1 MSTNRPVRALLLVG
15 PTGAGKTPLGTLL
28 EAKGLWGRRCLHF
41 DFGANLRRCAQMEGP
56 DAVLTAD
63 ERAFVRMVLETS
75 ALLEDKDFPV
85 ARKIFLD
92 YCARRDV
99 GPENLVVLNGLPRHV
114 GQAEAME
121 PLAAV
126 ELVANLAC
134 EPEMVLARI
143 RANAGGDRAGRTDD
157 TLDAIR
163 QKLLTYTHRT
173 THLLTYYV
181 KRGVRIVTVPVEAES
196 TAAEMRARLETEE

>member
-1 MSTNRPVRALLLVG
+1 MTTHAPASALLLIG

-41 DFGANLRRCAQMEGP
+41 DFGANMRRCALSEGP
-56 DAVLTAD
+56 DALLTPD
-63 ERAFVRMVLETS
+63 ERAFVRKVLETN

-92 YCARRDV
+92 FRARRGV
-99 GPENLVVLNGLPRHV
+99 GPDDLVVLNGLPRHV

-126 ELVANLAC
+126 QRIANLAC
-134 EPEMVLARI
+134 EPETVLARI
-143 RANAGGDRAGRTDD
+143 RTNTAGDRTGRTDD

-163 QKLLTYTHRT
+163 QRLLTYTHRT
-173 THLLTYYV
+173 THLLTYYL
-181 KRGVRIVTVPVEAES
+181 KRGVRVVTVPVEAET